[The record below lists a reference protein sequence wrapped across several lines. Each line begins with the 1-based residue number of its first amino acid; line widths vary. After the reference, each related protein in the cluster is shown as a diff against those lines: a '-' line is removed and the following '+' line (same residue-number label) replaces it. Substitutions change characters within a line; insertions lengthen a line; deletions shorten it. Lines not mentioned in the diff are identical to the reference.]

1 VIQASLLAV
10 GDGVQWS
17 RLVLEY
23 EIKTKLRNFNN
34 FFFLSDIFGGIF
46 SIKMLQTNEM
56 NAQNALKT

>member
-1 VIQASLLAV
+1 MEKRKFLQGQKRFSLLAV

-23 EIKTKLRNFNN
+23 KIKTKLRNFNN

-46 SIKMLQTNEM
+46 CH
-56 NAQNALKT
+56 QNATN